1 MRRASCAARRR
12 APTKVIGSPGRWAAW
27 SAAPWEPVSAAP
39 WARSEAYS
47 EFPIAAGTAAI
58 AAAATTT
65 ATATSGVIADV
76 IPGCARLGAGLRCA
90 IAHRGIHTHDHGYG
104 FGASAEPVIGRA
116 FARPVGTPRT
126 DGKLYCASRQLF
138 SRY

>member
-12 APTKVIGSPGRWAAW
+12 GPTKVIGSPGRWAAW

-39 WARSEAYS
+39 WARSGAYS

-65 ATATSGVIADV
+65 ATATSDVIADV
-76 IPGCARLGAGLRCA
+76 IPGCARLAQASDVQLHIGAR
-90 IAHRGIHTHDHGYG
+90 
-104 FGASAEPVIGRA
+104 AEPVIRRA
-116 FARPVGTPRT
+116 FARPVG
-126 DGKLYCASRQLF
+126 
-138 SRY
+138 